1 MGRHGEGSA
10 CRWLTAHSHK
20 QGLISSDEVIR
31 LPTEYEW
38 EKAARGTDG
47 RTFPWGND
55 YRSGDA
61 NINETYDQT
70 GTLFL
75 RETTA
80 VGLYPRNVSPYG
92 VVDCSGNVWE
102 WCLNKYDDPED
113 TDTTGQDM
121 RVLRGGSWDFSQD
134 GARADDR
141 RYGRPYG
148 RLNVNG
154 FRVVCASPIR

>member
-38 EKAARGTDG
+38 EK
-47 RTFPWGND
+47 
-55 YRSGDA
+55 
-61 NINETYDQT
+61 
-70 GTLFL
+70 
-75 RETTA
+75 A